1 MKSLKKNSIY
11 EKAELTGL
19 NPSFFLKNRK
29 KYISKLKQY
38 VSDLQQDGII
48 FLKGGEEL
56 FKYDNDDDYHY
67 FIQES
72 NFYYLTGVREPGYYA
87 AIIIDEDDPKLSL
100 FVPTPDERTK
110 IFLHVETLE
119 DIEKKYNCSAYE
131 LVKMQDEINKLNPSK
146 IYVLNGVNSDS
157 DKKVLSAADFL
168 FTPPYSSL
176 NERIDNN
183 ILIYECLADSRV
195 CKSEEEIELLK
206 YINEKTV
213 EAHKKTMKN
222 IKNCKIERDVE
233 NTFFRSIR
241 FSLYSRNHP
250 YEHICGCG
258 PNASTLHYLDNDCEL
273 EQGKLILMDM
283 GGKCAGYVSDVTST
297 VPINGKFSEKQK
309 DIYNIVLDANLAVRN
324 NAKIG
329 VSWLELHK
337 LAERKILEGLKK
349 LKLLKGD
356 VEDMLNKRVCYYF
369 MPHGLGHLMGIDVHD
384 AGGYLSFTPERSKEK
399 GLNCLR
405 TARILEKNMVLSDEP
420 GIYFIR
426 FLLEQGYNDETVKDF
441 FDKDKIENY
450 IDEVG
455 GVRIE
460 DDILINENGCEL
472 LTVGLPRTVEEI
484 EEWMKDEK
492 K

>member
-19 NPSFFLKNRK
+19 KPSFFEKNRK

-233 NTFFRSIR
+233 NTFFRNIR

-258 PNASTLHYLDNDCEL
+258 PNASTLHYLDNDCQL

-297 VPINGKFSEKQK
+297 VPINGKFSQKQK
-309 DIYNIVLDANLAVRN
+309 DIYNIVLDANLAVRD

-369 MPHGLGHLMGIDVHD
+369 MPHGLGHLMGLETHD
-384 AGGYLSFTPERSKEK
+384 AGGYLSFTPERSTKK
-399 GLNCLR
+399 GLDCLR
-405 TARILEKNMVLSDEP
+405 TARTLEKNMILSVEP
-420 GIYFIR
+420 GIYFIQY
-426 FLLEQGYNDETVKDF
+426 LLEQGFQDKTVGKYF
-441 FDKDKIENY
+441 VQSKI
-450 IDEVG
+450 IDYFGFG

-460 DDILINENGCEL
+460 DDILITEDGCVN
-472 LTVGLPRTVEEI
+472 LTEGLPRTTDEI
-484 EEWMKDEK
+484 ENAMKNP
-492 K
+492 

>member
-87 AIIIDEDDPKLSL
+87 AIIIDENDPKLSL

-213 EAHKKTMKN
+213 EAHKITMKK

-297 VPINGKFSEKQK
+297 VPINGKFSQKQK
-309 DIYNIVLDANLAVRN
+309 DIYNIVLDANLAVRD

-441 FDKDKIENY
+441 FDKDKIEKY

-460 DDILINENGCEL
+460 DDILINEDGCEL

>member
-337 LAERKILEGLKK
+337 LAERKILEGLKN
-349 LKLLKGD
+349 LGMLKGD
-356 VEDMLNKRVCYYF
+356 VDDMLNKRVCYYF

-460 DDILINENGCEL
+460 DDILINEDGCEL
-472 LTVGLPRTVEEI
+472 LTVGLPRTIEEI

>member
-1 MKSLKKNSIY
+1 MKSLKQETDYK
-11 EKAELTGL
+11 KAELIGL
-19 NPSFFLKNRK
+19 DPLFFLKNRK
-29 KYISKLKQY
+29 QFISKLKTY
-38 VSDLQQDGII
+38 VSDLKTDGII

-87 AIIIDEDDPKLSL
+87 AILINEDDPQFSL
-100 FVPTPDERTK
+100 FVPTPDEKTK
-110 IFLHVETLE
+110 IFFHVETLE
-119 DIEKKYNCSAYE
+119 DIANKYKCNAYE
-131 LVKMQDEINKLNPSK
+131 LVKMQDEIDKLNPSK

-157 DKKVLSAADFL
+157 DKKVLSAADFI
-168 FTPPYSSL
+168 FTPPYSYL
-176 NERIDNN
+176 NERVDNN
-183 ILIYECLADSRV
+183 QLIYESLADSRV
-195 CKSEEEIELLK
+195 IKSDDEISLIK

-213 EAHKKTMKN
+213 DAHKEVMSK
-222 IKNCKIERDVE
+222 IQDCKIERDVE
-233 NTFFRSIR
+233 NIFFSYIR
-241 FSLYSRNHP
+241 NNLFSRNHP

-258 PNASTLHYLDNDCEL
+258 PNAATLHYLDNDCEL
-273 EQGKLILMDM
+273 ENGKLILMDM

-297 VPINGKFSEKQK
+297 IPINGTFTDKQK
-309 DIYNIVLDANLAVRN
+309 DIYNIVLEANQAVRN
-324 NAKIG
+324 NAKVG
-329 VSWLELHK
+329 TSWLDLHL
-337 LAERKILEGLKK
+337 LAEKTILNGLKN
-349 LKLLKGD
+349 LELLKGD
-356 VEDMLNKRVCYYF
+356 VDEMLNKRVCYYF

-405 TARILEKNMVLSDEP
+405 TARILEKNMILTDEP

-426 FLLEQGYNDETVKDF
+426 FLLEQGYNDESVKDY
-441 FDKDKIENY
+441 FDKDKIEPY

-460 DDILINENGCEL
+460 DDILITDGECVL
-472 LTVGLPRTVEEI
+472 LTEGLPRTVEDI
-484 EEWMKDEK
+484 ENAMKNK

>member
-1 MKSLKKNSIY
+1 MKSLKNNSTY
-11 EKAELTGL
+11 ERAELTGL
-19 NPSFFLKNRK
+19 KPSFFEKNRK

-38 VSDLQQDGII
+38 ISDLQTDGII

-87 AIIIDEDDPKLSL
+87 AIIIDENDPKLSL

-131 LVKMQDEINKLNPSK
+131 LVKMQDEIDKLKPSK

-168 FTPPYSSL
+168 FTPPYSKY
-176 NERIDNN
+176 NEKVDNN

-213 EAHKKTMKN
+213 EAHKITMKN

-258 PNASTLHYLDNDCEL
+258 PNASTLHYLDNDCQL

-297 VPINGKFSEKQK
+297 VPINGKFSQKQK
-309 DIYNIVLDANLAVRN
+309 DIYNIVLDANLAVRD

-349 LKLLKGD
+349 LGLLKGD

-441 FDKDKIENY
+441 FDKDKIEKY

-460 DDILINENGCEL
+460 DDILINEDGCEL
-472 LTVGLPRTVEEI
+472 LTVGLPRTVDEI
-484 EEWMKDEK
+484 EEWMKDETK
-492 K
+492 

>member
-119 DIEKKYNCSAYE
+119 DIEKKYNCSAFE

-337 LAERKILEGLKK
+337 LAERKILEGLKN
-349 LKLLKGD
+349 LGMLKGD
-356 VEDMLNKRVCYYF
+356 VDDMLNKRVCYYF

-460 DDILINENGCEL
+460 DDILINEDGCEL

>member
-337 LAERKILEGLKK
+337 LAERKILEGLKN
-349 LKLLKGD
+349 LGMLKGD
-356 VEDMLNKRVCYYF
+356 VDDMLNKRVCYYF

-460 DDILINENGCEL
+460 DDILINEDGCEL

>member
-1 MKSLKKNSIY
+1 MKSLKNNSTY
-11 EKAELTGL
+11 ERAELTGL
-19 NPSFFLKNRK
+19 KPSFFEKNRK

-38 VSDLQQDGII
+38 ISDLQTDGII

-87 AIIIDEDDPKLSL
+87 AIIIDENDPKLIL

-168 FTPPYSSL
+168 FTPPYSKY
-176 NERIDNN
+176 NEKVDNN

-233 NTFFRSIR
+233 NTFFRNIR

-258 PNASTLHYLDNDCEL
+258 PNASTLHYLDNDCQL

-297 VPINGKFSEKQK
+297 VPINGKFSQKQK
-309 DIYNIVLDANLAVRN
+309 DIYNIVLDANLAVRD

-349 LKLLKGD
+349 LGLLKGD
-356 VEDMLNKRVCYYF
+356 LEDMLNKRVCYYF

-441 FDKDKIENY
+441 FDKDKIEKY

-460 DDILINENGCEL
+460 DDILINEDGCEL
-472 LTVGLPRTVEEI
+472 LTVGLPRTVDEI
-484 EEWMKDEK
+484 EEWMKDEIK
-492 K
+492 

>member
-19 NPSFFLKNRK
+19 KPSFFEKNRK

-38 VSDLQQDGII
+38 ISDLQPDGII

-213 EAHKKTMKN
+213 EAHKITMKN

-337 LAERKILEGLKK
+337 LAERKILEGLKN
-349 LKLLKGD
+349 LGMLKGD
-356 VEDMLNKRVCYYF
+356 VDDMLNKRVCYYF

-460 DDILINENGCEL
+460 DDILINEDGCEL

>member
-337 LAERKILEGLKK
+337 LAERKILEGLKN
-349 LKLLKGD
+349 LGMLKGD
-356 VEDMLNKRVCYYF
+356 VDDMLNKRVCYYF

-441 FDKDKIENY
+441 FDKDKIEKY

-460 DDILINENGCEL
+460 DDILINEDGCEL
-472 LTVGLPRTVEEI
+472 LTVGLPRTVDEI
-484 EEWMKDEK
+484 EEWMKDEIK
-492 K
+492 